1 MFGKRKKDILAFIDR
16 EIAVY
21 ENSILQFDKQI
32 KRCGCNNVDPDTI
45 QMIEIYKN
53 MDQQVIDELK
63 NREGICG
70 GGVIGKMLLQI
81 ISNKF

>member
-16 EIAVY
+16 EITVY

-32 KRCGCNNVDPDTI
+32 KRLGCINVNLDTI

-63 NREGICG
+63 IVRGYVE
-70 GGVIGKMLLQI
+70 VV
-81 ISNKF
+81 